1 VLSPEAISRKSQLL
15 RGLGIISILTR
26 ANHRIDVSAHGE
38 IQLLKIDVNG
48 MVDSLRSFSSEVV
61 RVAQQVG
68 LEGKLGIQA
77 QVENVEGVWKEI
89 T

>member
-1 VLSPEAISRKSQLL
+1 
-15 RGLGIISILTR
+15 
-26 ANHRIDVSAHGE
+26 
-38 IQLLKIDVNG
+38 

>member
-1 VLSPEAISRKSQLL
+1 LAHPSDKS
-15 RGLGIISILTR
+15 
-26 ANHRIDVSAHGE
+26 NRIDVVVHGE

-77 QVENVEGVWKEI
+77 QVQDVEGVWKEI

>member
-1 VLSPEAISRKSQLL
+1 VISRKSQLL

>member
-1 VLSPEAISRKSQLL
+1 MPLLTMSRYQAHDFISF
-15 RGLGIISILTR
+15 
-26 ANHRIDVSAHGE
+26 NRIDVVVHGE

-77 QVENVEGVWKEI
+77 QVQDVEGVWREI

>member
-1 VLSPEAISRKSQLL
+1 M
-15 RGLGIISILTR
+15 
-26 ANHRIDVSAHGE
+26 HGE

-77 QVENVEGVWKEI
+77 QVQDVEGVWKEI